1 MAWDSPQHVLC
12 YIALPL
18 RRSQA
23 GSVDPDK
30 GHWHYE
36 LGPDVMTKRGRIS
49 FCTSISFY
57 VSKFLIE
64 VPAPMCGMQIHS
76 APAMNPL
83 RCCPSQGLPFK
94 HSAT

>member
-1 MAWDSPQHVLC
+1 MAWDSPQHVLW

-36 LGPDVMTKRGRIS
+36 LGPDVMTKRG
-49 FCTSISFY
+49 
-57 VSKFLIE
+57 
-64 VPAPMCGMQIHS
+64 
-76 APAMNPL
+76 
-83 RCCPSQGLPFK
+83 
-94 HSAT
+94 